1 MRALGLQHRAGRA
14 SLHQAEQRPQRVV
27 GADAADE
34 HGLRARGAGLH
45 RDRSQVPQ
53 QIDVGTRQGRV
64 VEQGQVDVRTEQ
76 PAEQRPEQRGSGIYR
91 ALTAARAALALGRTL
106 MHSDSTERSRPILE
120 RSGLVEVPTTTRYVW
135 QRAGAQPT

>member
-1 MRALGLQHRAGRA
+1 MDERELLRAYDAHLRTEAEVLGAASVTRVGPLWVAEAGAESVSAGRMDPVAGTPFA
-14 SLHQAEQRPQRVV
+14 SPWG
-27 GADAADE
+27 GAA
-34 HGLRARGAGLH
+34 L
-45 RDRSQVPQ
+45 
-53 QIDVGTRQGRV
+53 
-64 VEQGQVDVRTEQ
+64 
-76 PAEQRPEQRGSGIYR
+76 PEQRGRGIYR